1 MLPQKSMHGLKH
13 TNKLTY
19 KFDPKNF
26 WLEAKEKSPHPRLQ
40 LKKNTHKVNGRSLI
54 TYEIILRVN

>member
-13 TNKLTY
+13 TKKLTY

-26 WLEAKEKSPHPRLQ
+26 WFEAKEKSPHPRLQ
-40 LKKNTHKVNGRSLI
+40 LKKKHTQS
-54 TYEIILRVN
+54 